1 MRPSARRRAALSR
14 AASALGE
21 RSDAPVMARGYEI
34 AIVLTGVGEQRTELE
49 VAVAIDAGIG
59 GAPCL
64 IGPDEFL
71 HHMALEGL
79 AHVDDLVGEAQA
91 CTDRG
96 GVVGVRPAA
105 AGAGRGIAVQ
115 QHGGAKA
122 VVPLLGEQVGG
133 DARIDAAAHG
143 DEYAL
148 AGHGSP
154 LRKCLAWCVRL
165 GEEGGGEVALTGIGE
180 QGNDGFSGVFG
191 ALRQLEGCPGGGSR

>member
-1 MRPSARRRAALSR
+1 
-14 AASALGE
+14 
-21 RSDAPVMARGYEI
+21 
-34 AIVLTGVGEQRTELE
+34 
-49 VAVAIDAGIG
+49 
-59 GAPCL
+59 
-64 IGPDEFL
+64 
-71 HHMALEGL
+71 MALEGL

-105 AGAGRGIAVQ
+105 AGAGRGIAVQQHGGAKAVVPLLGEQVGGDARIDAAAHGDEYALAGHGSPSGRGIAVQ